1 MPKQDFSEYEKRV
14 SADHERQCRTTLTI
28 YSAWRV
34 CPIRK
39 CRRDKA
45 CSGEMRVSAHQDR
58 KIRAQR
64 EIGLSG
70 NACAK
75 LPRCMAT
82 ASALA
87 FETFA
92 ECLDNLQGDL
102 IAHPYED
109 LPKFDRC
116 LKGRQ
121 PRRDTANP

>member
-14 SADHERQCRTTLTI
+14 SVDHERQCRTLLTFH
-28 YSAWRV
+28 SAWRI
-34 CPIRK
+34 CRARK

-45 CSGEMRVSAHQDR
+45 CSGDMCVSAHQDR
-58 KIRAQR
+58 KIRTQR

-70 NACAK
+70 NACAR

-82 ASALA
+82 ASASA
-87 FETFA
+87 YETFA
-92 ECLDNLQGDL
+92 QLLDDLQRDL
-102 IAHPYED
+102 IAHPDED

-121 PRRDTANP
+121 SRRDTANP